1 MHIIINLFL
10 IGFFICA
17 AIFVF
22 QFGIT
27 VFFMVGALVV
37 TGIVW
42 VAKAIASPFRRKS
55 YVHPSYD
62 PNRIY
67 LDESIP
73 VENGDE

>member
-1 MHIIINLFL
+1 
-10 IGFFICA
+10 
-17 AIFVF
+17 
-22 QFGIT
+22 
-27 VFFMVGALVV
+27 MVGALVV